1 VKPTQNDTQ
10 IANTSPGIRKAAV
23 LMVSLGVETSASLL
37 RQLEPREIEL
47 LSIGLSNLGTVSS
60 IEAATTLQEFE
71 EKLSRREILGYG
83 GAGYARRVLTGAFG
97 EDFARQMEQRL
108 QDNSDVPSAPLARLA
123 TVDPELLARILESEH
138 PQATAV
144 LAAYLPPLFTSR
156 VFASFEAEYRHD
168 VLTRMAAL
176 ENTDPDVAGMIA
188 ASVLERAESSTGS
201 SREPARGVHLAAELI
216 NHLPV
221 EIGAQLLDSV
231 GDQSPELAN
240 SIRRLLFIFDDILKL
255 DSKAMRELVS
265 RLDRK
270 LLVIGLK
277 GTSDEVRQHFLSTMS
292 KSGASMLLEDM
303 EAAGP
308 VRIRE
313 VESAQ
318 QQIISFVRQMEDD
331 GIIDLRSAGSEQYVV

>member
-1 VKPTQNDTQ
+1 
-10 IANTSPGIRKAAV
+10 
-23 LMVSLGVETSASLL
+23 M
-37 RQLEPREIEL
+37 
-47 LSIGLSNLGTVSS
+47 
-60 IEAATTLQEFE
+60 
-71 EKLSRREILGYG
+71 
-83 GAGYARRVLTGAFG
+83 
-97 EDFARQMEQRL
+97 
-108 QDNSDVPSAPLARLA
+108 
-123 TVDPELLARILESEH
+123 
-138 PQATAV
+138 
-144 LAAYLPPLFTSR
+144 
-156 VFASFEAEYRHD
+156 
-168 VLTRMAAL
+168 
-176 ENTDPDVAGMIA
+176 
-188 ASVLERAESSTGS
+188 
-201 SREPARGVHLAAELI
+201 
-216 NHLPV
+216 
-221 EIGAQLLDSV
+221 

-240 SIRRLLFIFDDILKL
+240 SIRRLLFIFDDVLKL

>member
-1 VKPTQNDTQ
+1 MSASSNNTELAL
-10 IANTSPGIRKAAV
+10 ANSGIRKAAV
-23 LMVSLGVETSASLL
+23 LMVSLGVEASASLL

-60 IEAATTLQEFE
+60 VEAATTLQEFE
-71 EKLSRREILGYG
+71 EKLSRREVLGYG
-83 GAGYARRVLTGAFG
+83 GAGYAKRILTGAFG

-108 QDNSDVPSAPLARLA
+108 QDNSAIPSAPLARLSS
-123 TVDPELLARILESEH
+123 VDPELLARILEAEH
-138 PQATAV
+138 PQSIAV
-144 LAAYLPPLFTSR
+144 LAAYMPPLFTSR
-156 VFASFEAEYRHD
+156 VFARFEADYRHD

-176 ENTDPDVAGMIA
+176 ENTDPDVASMIA
-188 ASVLERAESSTGS
+188 ASVLERAESASKS
-201 SREPARGVHLAAELI
+201 IREPARGIHLAAELI
-216 NHLPV
+216 NHLPA

-231 GDQSPELAN
+231 GDRSPELAS

-255 DSKAMRELVS
+255 DPKAMRELVS

-277 GTSDEVRQHFLSTMS
+277 GTSDEVRQHFLGTMS
-292 KSGASMLLEDM
+292 KSGAAMLLEDM

-318 QQIISFVRQMEDD
+318 QQIISYVRQMEDD
-331 GIIDLRSAGSEQYVV
+331 GVIDLRSAGSEQYVV